1 MQEWFTLEENGLFL
15 CFYITQ
21 AGQVKFVHLGQEPF
35 REGSLCEEELRGF
48 RLVEVELAGL
58 DRPQE
63 RHGTKYIVTAPGY
76 RLLYDSRRDY
86 HNAGGRKLEIVT
98 KDEQTGLFV
107 TSHFQFYDGI
117 FAVRTWTE
125 VENRGADSQTLTFL
139 STFCLNGIE
148 KEGVLS
154 ADEKLRIG
162 IPHNSWQRE
171 LQWKFRTPADLG
183 ICRVQE
189 GPEIRSS
196 KPVRVTNTGN
206 WSAKEYLPMGSV
218 ENTETGSA
226 LLWQIEHNGSWHW
239 EISDQTGHLYLL
251 LSGPTENESHWFIN
265 LEPGG
270 RFTSVPAAV
279 AAGGGFEEAVGE
291 MTRYRRQIRRK
302 NRDHELSG
310 VIFNDYMNCLWA
322 DPTLEK
328 ELPLIRAARE
338 AGCEYYCIDA
348 GWYSAGYWW
357 DSVGEWQPSEERFP
371 GGIGRVMEA
380 ILF

>member
-1 MQEWFTLEENGLFL
+1 
-15 CFYITQ
+15 
-21 AGQVKFVHLGQEPF
+21 
-35 REGSLCEEELRGF
+35 
-48 RLVEVELAGL
+48 
-58 DRPQE
+58 
-63 RHGTKYIVTAPGY
+63 
-76 RLLYDSRRDY
+76 
-86 HNAGGRKLEIVT
+86 
-98 KDEQTGLFV
+98 
-107 TSHFQFYDGI
+107 
-117 FAVRTWTE
+117 
-125 VENRGADSQTLTFL
+125 
-139 STFCLNGIE
+139 
-148 KEGVLS
+148 
-154 ADEKLRIG
+154 
-162 IPHNSWQRE
+162 
-171 LQWKFRTPADLG
+171 
-183 ICRVQE
+183 
-189 GPEIRSS
+189 
-196 KPVRVTNTGN
+196 
-206 WSAKEYLPMGSV
+206 MGSV